1 MEKGSEISIILQNS
15 TEGNSP
21 PPHQPKGKAFR
32 THPPPPLKKESLK
45 TKQNNRQQ
53 KLVQSISQKGG
64 IHRSEEKRRQIRQFS
79 IEVDCKEETYNLKKT
94 AEHPTNC

>member
-1 MEKGSEISIILQNS
+1 MKYLLFYKIPPKEIA
-15 TEGNSP
+15 P

-64 IHRSEEKRRQIRQFS
+64 IQ
-79 IEVDCKEETYNLKKT
+79 
-94 AEHPTNC
+94 